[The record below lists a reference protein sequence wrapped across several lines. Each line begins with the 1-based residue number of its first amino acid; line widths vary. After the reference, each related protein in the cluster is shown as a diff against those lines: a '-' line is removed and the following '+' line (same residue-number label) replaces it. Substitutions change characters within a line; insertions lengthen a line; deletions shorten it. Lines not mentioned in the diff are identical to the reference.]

1 MKYQKIP
8 NLIDDDASNQPS
20 KFKTRNW
27 VEINDESRGAYN
39 VNSQIKFKT
48 TMLKSSLC
56 DYSDA
61 YILAKGTISVNN
73 TAAQGAAANNTNK
86 KVIFKNCAPFT
97 NCISENNNTQ
107 IDNAKD
113 IDIVM
118 PLYNLIEYS
127 DNYAKTIGSLWKYC
141 KDIPA
146 RNNNNEITE
155 FTLVNTTD
163 SFKFKAKFTGQTDDD
178 GTKDVEIMVPL
189 KYLSNFWRTLE
200 MPLINC
206 EVNLFLTWL
215 SACVL
220 ISTNIPNQAAIFEIN
235 DTKLYAPVV
244 TLSTQENTKFLQQLK
259 SGFKRIINWN
269 KYLSKPELLA
279 QNPNLNHLVEPSF
292 QGVNRLFV
300 LPFGNDDDRTSDE
313 QYYPPTVEI
322 KDYNIMINGENFFDQ
337 PIKNNKVTNN
347 NIRKI
352 ATGQGDDYTTGC
364 LLDYPYFANTYKM
377 IAVDLSKQQ
386 ALDADPRA
394 IQQINFTANL
404 DRAGNTRVH
413 FILEEAKETILD
425 FSQGTVKVL
434 ETK

>member
-1 MKYQKIP
+1 MYNIIIEYQKIA
-8 NLIDDDASNQPS
+8 NLIDDNTLNQPS
-20 KFKTRNW
+20 KFRTRNW
-27 VEINDESRGAYN
+27 IEINDESRGVYN

-61 YILAKGTISVNN
+61 YILVKGTITVNN
-73 TAAQGAAANNTNK
+73 TAAAGAASNNTNK

-97 NCISENNNTQ
+97 NCISEINNTQ

-118 PLYNLIEYS
+118 PMYNLIEYS
-127 DNYAKTIGSLWKYC
+127 DNYAKTTGSLWQYC

-146 RNNNNEITE
+146 RNANDDIVIFAENT
-155 FTLVNTTD
+155 TTD
-163 SFKFKAKFTGQTDDD
+163 SFKFKAKITGQTGND

-206 EVNLFLTWL
+206 EVDLILTW
-215 SACVL
+215 SSNCVL
-220 ISTNIPNQAAIFEIN
+220 IATAIQNQAATFEIT
-235 DTKLYAPVV
+235 DTKLYVPVV

-259 SGFKRIINWN
+259 SGFKRVINWN

-292 QGVNRLFV
+292 QGINRLFV
-300 LPFGNDDDRTSDE
+300 LAFENDNNRTSDDR
-313 QYYPPTVEI
+313 YYFPTVEI
-322 KDYNIMINGENFFDQ
+322 KDYNIVINGENFFDQ
-337 PIKNNKVTNN
+337 PIKNNKITYD

-352 ATGQGDDYTTGC
+352 AIGQGDDYTTGC
-364 LLDYPYFANTYKM
+364 LLDYPYFKKTYKM
-377 IAVDLSKQQ
+377 IAVDLSK
-386 ALDADPRA
+386 
-394 IQQINFTANL
+394 
-404 DRAGNTRVH
+404 
-413 FILEEAKETILD
+413 
-425 FSQGTVKVL
+425 
-434 ETK
+434 

>member
-1 MKYQKIP
+1 MEYQKIAT
-8 NLIDDDASNQPS
+8 LIDDNTPNQPS
-20 KFKTRNW
+20 KFRTRNW

-48 TMLKSSLC
+48 AMLKSSLC

-61 YILAKGTISVNN
+61 YILLKGTISVNN
-73 TAAQGAAANNTNK
+73 IAAQGAAVNNTNK

-97 NCISENNNTQ
+97 NCISEINNML
-107 IDNAKD
+107 IDNVKD

-118 PLYNLIEYS
+118 PMYNLIEYS
-127 DNYAKTIGSLWKYC
+127 HNYAKTTGSLWQYC

-146 RNNNNEITE
+146 RNGNNQIIV
-155 FTLVNTTD
+155 FDVNNVTD
-163 SFKFKAKFTGQTDDD
+163 SFNFKVKITGQTGND

-189 KYLSNFWRTLE
+189 
-200 MPLINC
+200 INC
-206 EVNLFLTWL
+206 EVNLILTW
-215 SACVL
+215 SSTCVL
-220 ISTNIPNQAAIFEIN
+220 IATGHQSQAATLAIT
-235 DTKLYAPVV
+235 DTKLYVPVV
-244 TLSTQENTKFLQQLK
+244 TLSTQK
-259 SGFKRIINWN
+259 SGFKRVINWN

-279 QNPNLNHLVEPSF
+279 QNPNLNHLVESSF

-300 LPFGNDDDRTSDE
+300 LTFENDDDRTSDN
-313 QYYPPTVEI
+313 QYYLPTAEI
-322 KDYNIMINGENFFDQ
+322 KDYNILINGENFFDQ
-337 PIKNNKVTNN
+337 PIKNKKVTYD

-364 LLDYPYFANTYKM
+364 LLDYPYFTNTYKM

-404 DRAGNTRVH
+404 DSW
-413 FILEEAKETILD
+413 I
-425 FSQGTVKVL
+425 QGFTLFLKKQKKL
-434 ETK
+434 F